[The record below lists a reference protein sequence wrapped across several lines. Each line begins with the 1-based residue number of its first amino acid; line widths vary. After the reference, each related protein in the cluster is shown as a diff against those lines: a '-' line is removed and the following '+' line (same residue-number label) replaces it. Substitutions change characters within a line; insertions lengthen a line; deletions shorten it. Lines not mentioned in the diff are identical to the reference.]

1 VRLFSDDRVTTVH
14 PSSGDLPGSEKT
26 WFLDRTCSLQPEYVQ
41 ELVAEKRTVRPPGQW
56 TVTAKLH
63 TVVSSQAQEPID
75 LVGGRC
81 CHVLQSLMLSGRTA
95 PLSWHTRSRTPVLV
109 YGA

>member
-1 VRLFSDDRVTTVH
+1 MRLFSDDRVTTVH
-14 PSSGDLPGSEKT
+14 PSSGDLPGTEKT

-75 LVGGRC
+75 LVGAAWALLPYT
-81 CHVLQSLMLSGRTA
+81 VVPA
-95 PLSWHTRSRTPVLV
+95 AV
-109 YGA
+109 